1 MPLARQSRRFP
12 TSNSLPSGHS
22 ASAAAFAV
30 GVGLENPPV
39 GLGLALLAGLVGLS
53 RVAVGAH
60 YPGDVF
66 AGFGIGAGVAVLGA
80 RIVPPVVVTK
90 IPAADPLRVETPPR
104 PDGAGVVLVINPAS
118 GSGTGARVVD
128 EVRDALPAAEVVEV
142 GEDDD
147 IEAVLR
153 DAAKRAEVLA
163 VGGGDGTV
171 SCAAGIAVES
181 GRSLA
186 VFPGGTFNHFAK
198 DIGCDSVA
206 KTVDAIRRGSVACVD
221 LVCLNE
227 EHIVVNTASI
237 GAYPT
242 FVRTREKL
250 EHKIGKPLAGL
261 YAMFHTLRRDE
272 PVRIAYDNKTLQTSL
287 FFLGNSTYLPSGF
300 APSRRT
306 RMDDGLIDVRI
317 LETGR
322 RFSTLRI
329 VASLA
334 LGRLERSPLY
344 HEMRVP
350 EFAFTAVDGS
360 TVVAHDGEVGT
371 EVHGGQLQR
380 ELPGAAGV
388 SSAAVIGATG
398 GTSSSAHDEP
408 HVTQRP
414 SGEHV
419 GRVVHVEHDP
429 AHPDRDHDDRADG
442 DQPTRSG
449 RRTTGSTTVSKAST
463 PTITPSAC
471 PDGNDVDGA
480 CTSASGGR
488 GRLAAAL
495 AASVIEPAELDAR
508 SRGTSRRARC
518 AAPTQRRSPPG
529 RAAGKR
535 SVPAPCRTHSRTI
548 DPAGMRRHRK
558 RAGHRAWTCR

>member
-1 MPLARQSRRFP
+1 MRFRRKRQGLRGLAEIGRGLGTLDREVFEAVADSPSPLLDTTMPRLSWVADHSKLWFAIAAGLVATRHPATARGAVRGVTSLALTSLLTNQVAKRVWRRPRPNHALVPLARQSRRFP

-66 AGFGIGAGVAVLGA
+66 AGFGIGAGVAVLGG
-80 RIVPPVVVTK
+80 RIVPPIVPTK
-90 IPAADPLRVETPPR
+90 IPAADPLRVDTPER

-128 EVRDALPAAEVVEV
+128 EVREALPKAEVVEL
-142 GEDDD
+142 GGDDD
-147 IEAVLR
+147 I
-153 DAAKRAEVLA
+153 DAALREAAGRAEVLA

-171 SCAAGIAVES
+171 SCAAAIAVES
-181 GRSLA
+181 GRPLA

-198 DIGCDSVA
+198 DIGCDTVA
-206 KTVDAIRRGSVACVD
+206 KTVDAIRRGSVSCVD

-227 EHIVVNTASI
+227 KQIVVNTASI
-237 GAYPT
+237 GAYPR
-242 FVRTREKL
+242 FVQTREKL

-287 FFLGNSTYLPSGF
+287 FFVGNSTYLPSGF

-329 VASLA
+329 VTSLA
-334 LGRLERSPLY
+334 LGRLDRSPLY
-344 HEMRVP
+344 HELKVP
-350 EFAFTAVDGS
+350 EFAFTAVDGP
-360 TVVAHDGEVGT
+360 TVLAHDGEVGT
-371 EVHGGQLQR
+371 ECTTATFTVNYR
-380 ELPGAAGV
+380 ALPV
-388 SSAAVIGATG
+388 F
-398 GTSSSAHDEP
+398 
-408 HVTQRP
+408 RP
-414 SGEHV
+414 
-419 GRVVHVEHDP
+419 
-429 AHPDRDHDDRADG
+429 
-442 DQPTRSG
+442 
-449 RRTTGSTTVSKAST
+449 
-463 PTITPSAC
+463 
-471 PDGNDVDGA
+471 
-480 CTSASGGR
+480 
-488 GRLAAAL
+488 
-495 AASVIEPAELDAR
+495 
-508 SRGTSRRARC
+508 
-518 AAPTQRRSPPG
+518 
-529 RAAGKR
+529 
-535 SVPAPCRTHSRTI
+535 VP
-548 DPAGMRRHRK
+548 
-558 RAGHRAWTCR
+558 